1 MKPFTI
7 SVTHCELDKCG
18 NTVSKQQVDNAIRRN
33 HCELKA
39 RQRIAA
45 IVRHARSKRD
55 EARQQAEH
63 ILQTAREKSEQLE
76 TAWREQAQKKAVSE
90 SVSWLV
96 DQGELERSLIENL
109 TGRIRQQVR
118 KVLEQWSTEQDICQF
133 LVKRISDQ
141 IAYQV
146 DKENLTLFVPQ
157 AHYSR
162 LKKEFGEQLNV
173 QIKAELNQAQAE
185 LTSDCL
191 VIRIDLDQQLQ
202 ILLDSFSKA
211 SDQQST
217 A

>member
-1 MKPFTI
+1 M
-7 SVTHCELDKCG
+7 
-18 NTVSKQQVDNAIRRN
+18 
-33 HCELKA
+33 A
-39 RQRIAA
+39 RA
-45 IVRHARSKRD
+45 S
-55 EARQQAEH
+55 AE
-63 ILQTAREKSEQLE
+63 
-76 TAWREQAQKKAVSE
+76 KAVSE

-162 LKKEFGEQLNV
+162 LK
-173 QIKAELNQAQAE
+173 
-185 LTSDCL
+185 
-191 VIRIDLDQQLQ
+191 RIW
-202 ILLDSFSKA
+202 
-211 SDQQST
+211 
-217 A
+217 

>member
-18 NTVSKQQVDNAIRRN
+18 NTVSKQQVDNAIRRKD
-33 HCELKA
+33 CELKA

-76 TAWREQAQKKAVSE
+76 SAWREQAQQKAVSE
-90 SVSWLV
+90 SVRWLV

-191 VIRIDLDQQLQ
+191 VIRINLDQQLQ

-211 SDQQST
+211 SNQQST